1 MNNCVFSIFFVGI
14 KRFMS
19 KFIVKEKKTFLKK
32 KIEKN

>member
-19 KFIVKEKKTFLKK
+19 KFIGKGKKNFLE
-32 KIEKN
+32 EKN